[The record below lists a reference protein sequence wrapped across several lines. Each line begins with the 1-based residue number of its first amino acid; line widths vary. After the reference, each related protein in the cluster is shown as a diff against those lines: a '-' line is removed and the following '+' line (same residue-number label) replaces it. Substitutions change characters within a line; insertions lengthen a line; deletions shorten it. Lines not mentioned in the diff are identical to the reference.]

1 MPAWLRRWWGA
12 IPAALV
18 LALVW
23 PEHGFVPIW
32 DGRVYFDCVVDAARS
47 GWSVSALRCGGHHS
61 QLTMAWLALSQL
73 GDPGNT
79 TRLLLANVLLAWG
92 ALWAFHAI
100 LLVLWPSEERAV
112 ERALLTTTLAVHPL
126 ALASL
131 VQLNSDYGVYVFLLM
146 CLAFFWRDQRWLAAA
161 AGLVL
166 CFSKETGALVYAVL
180 VATLVTERAV
190 RVARAD
196 RARSDAVP
204 KRASASVAL
213 GSLVQAARALA
224 PAFAPLAVYAAFL
237 AWWANTQASYVVW
250 NQGMHER
257 PLAGMRWFD
266 LDDPIFRS
274 YAAIIFVLGFAW
286 VPTTAIVA
294 ALGQRLVAGWRRGRT
309 SESAIVQA
317 PSTTADGHRAILAI
331 LAVVLTYALTVYR
344 TWSFPRYFLV
354 LLPVLLICALMS
366 LDALK
371 TPTRV
376 RRLLLASYALV
387 LFGSVRASFDP
398 VSRLL
403 FGTWSLGR
411 AEVYHVSRL
420 SHDFRVRDADHLAY
434 NLQFTG
440 FHHALNVAFA
450 ALAPTESTTVVFPA
464 TNRWGLWS
472 PLEAGSYRRVGGGAG
487 TVRPR
492 YADEVMVA
500 ALREQAP
507 RELWL
512 VQQPNDA
519 ASSALTVL
527 HRRYVDAAAAQ
538 YSAQNVT
545 IQLLHLVRREAQVIP

>member
-1 MPAWLRRWWGA
+1 MTWQTWLRRGWGI

-23 PEHGFVPIW
+23 PERGFVPIW
-32 DGRVYFDCVVDAARS
+32 DGRVYFDCVVEAARS
-47 GWSVSALRCGGHHS
+47 GFSVSALRCGGHHS

-79 TRLLLANVLLAWG
+79 THLLLANVLLAWG

-100 LLVLWPSEERAV
+100 LFALWPSEERVV
-112 ERALLTTTLAVHPL
+112 ERALLTTALAVHPL

-131 VQLNSDYGVYVFLLM
+131 VQLNSDYGVFVFFLV
-146 CLAFFWRDQRWLAAA
+146 CLAFFWREQRWLAAA

-180 VATLVTERAV
+180 VAALVTERVV
-190 RVARAD
+190 RVARGDLAGVVQG
-196 RARSDAVP
+196 RS
-204 KRASASVAL
+204 SAPAPL
-213 GSLVQAARALA
+213 GAYFKSAGALA
-224 PAFAPLAVYAAFL
+224 PAFIPLAVYAAFL
-237 AWWANTQASYVVW
+237 AWWAGTQSSYIVW

-257 PLAGMRWFD
+257 PLAGVRWFD
-266 LDDPIFRS
+266 LDDPVFQS

-286 VPTTAIVA
+286 VPTTAIVV
-294 ALGQRLVAGWRRGRT
+294 ALGQRLIAGWRRGRMSKT
-309 SESAIVQA
+309 AIAGA
-317 PSTTADGHRAILAI
+317 PFATAAGHRATIACV
-331 LAVVLTYALTVYR
+331 AVVLTYALTVYR

-354 LLPVLLICALMS
+354 LVPILLICALIS

-371 TPTRV
+371 TPTRA

-420 SHDFRVRDADHLAY
+420 SRDFRVRDADHLAY

-440 FHHALNVAFA
+440 FHHALNAAFA

-472 PLEAGSYRRVGGGAG
+472 SLEAASYRRVGGGAG

-519 ASSALTVL
+519 DSGALTAL
-527 HRRYVDAAAAQ
+527 HRRYVDAGAAQ